1 MGRGAVALR
10 DARLRALHLIRWTA
24 IALPVGVVA
33 GLLSA
38 SFLWSLD
45 RATEWRGAREWTVW
59 LLPLAGLVVGWT
71 YHRLGRGLERG
82 SSLVIE
88 RMHDHA
94 SPIPFRLVPLIFGT
108 SVVSHLAG
116 ASVGREGAALQL
128 AAGAADPLGR
138 GLRFGVADRSLLVV
152 AAVAAGFG
160 SVFGAPIAGAVF
172 ALEVQRAG
180 RVRYEALVP
189 AFCASI
195 VGDATV
201 RGLGIE
207 HTGWPVLVP
216 ADWSA
221 GLVLRVAVL
230 GLVAGLVA
238 LTFTAI
244 VHAVRDVL
252 ARFVSWYPA
261 RPLSAGV
268 LLAFVIL
275 ATDWRD
281 YQGLSIPLAVEAMN
295 GSTAG
300 MWHVKFALSALSI
313 GAGFTGGEVIPLVVV
328 GALLGAVVGSRIG
341 IDPGLAAALGA
352 VAVLA
357 GAANTPLACTI
368 LGLELFGG
376 NGVALLALACV
387 AAYAASGRTGIYT
400 AQRVSAPKDGYQ
412 SPKS

>member
-1 MGRGAVALR
+1 MRAGAVALR
-10 DARLRALHLIRWTA
+10 DARVRAFHLVRWTSVA
-24 IALPVGVVA
+24 IPVGLMA

-45 RATEWRGAREWTVW
+45 HATDWRGAREWTVW
-59 LLPLAGLVVGWT
+59 LLPVAGLAVGCA
-71 YHRLGRGLERG
+71 YHWLGRGLERG

-88 RMHDHA
+88 RIHEHS
-94 SPIPFRLVPLIFGT
+94 SPIPFRLVPLVFGA

-116 ASVGREGAALQL
+116 ASVGREGAAIQL
-128 AAGAADPLGR
+128 AAGAVGPLGR
-138 GLRFGVADRSLLVV
+138 GLRFGPADRSLLVV
-152 AAVAAGFG
+152 TAVAAGFG

-172 ALEVQRAG
+172 ALEVQRVG

-201 RGLGIE
+201 RTLGVD
-207 HTGWPVLVP
+207 HTQWPALVP
-216 ADWSA
+216 AEWST
-221 GLVLRVAVL
+221 GLVLRIVVL

-238 LTFTAI
+238 SGFTAL
-244 VHAVRDVL
+244 VHAVRDLL
-252 ARFVSWYPA
+252 ARFVAWHPA
-261 RPLSAGV
+261 RPLVGGV
-268 LLAFVIL
+268 LLAAVIL
-275 ATDWRD
+275 ATGWRD

-295 GSTAG
+295 GATTG
-300 MWHVKFALSALSI
+300 MWHVKLALSALSI
-313 GAGFTGGEVIPLVVV
+313 GAGFIGGEVIPLVVV
-328 GALLGAVVGSRIG
+328 GALLGAVVGSLLG
-341 IDPGLAAALGA
+341 VDPGLAAALGA

-376 NGVALLALACV
+376 DGVALLALACA
-387 AAYAASGRTGIYT
+387 AAYAASGRTGIYP
-400 AQRVSAPKDGYQ
+400 AQRVSAPKAGDQ

>member
-1 MGRGAVALR
+1 MDRVARSLR
-10 DARLRALHLIRWTA
+10 DARTRSSHLVRWTA
-24 IALPVGVVA
+24 IALPVGLVA

-45 RATEWRGAREWTVW
+45 RATEWRGERGWTVW
-59 LLPLAGLVVGWT
+59 LLPLAGLVVGCA
-71 YHRLGRGLERG
+71 YHWLGRGLEKG

-88 RMHDHA
+88 RMHDHS
-94 SPIPFRLVPLIFGT
+94 SPLPIRIVPLIFGA

-116 ASVGREGAALQL
+116 ASVGREGAAVQL
-128 AAGAADPLGR
+128 AAGAVDPLGR
-138 GLRFGVADRSLLVV
+138 GLRLRTVDRSLLVV
-152 AAVAAGFG
+152 TAVAAGFG

-189 AFCASI
+189 AFVASI

-207 HTGWPVLVP
+207 HTRWPVLV
-216 ADWSA
+216 AGDWSS
-221 GLVLRVAVL
+221 GLVLRIVAL

-238 LTFTAI
+238 LGFTAL
-244 VHAVRDVL
+244 VHAVRDLL
-252 ARFVSWYPA
+252 ARTVAWYPA
-261 RPLSAGV
+261 RPLAGGA
-268 LLAFVIL
+268 LLAVVIL
-275 ATDWRD
+275 ATGWRD

-300 MWHVKFALSALSI
+300 MWHVKFALSAVSL
-313 GAGFTGGEVIPLVVV
+313 GAGFTGGEVIPLVVT
-328 GALLGAVVGSRIG
+328 GALLGAVVGSALG
-341 IDPGLAAALGA
+341 ADPAVFAALGA

-357 GAANTPLACTI
+357 GATNTPLACTI

-376 NGVALLALACV
+376 DGVALLALACA
-387 AAYAASGRTGIYT
+387 AAYAASGRTGIYP
-400 AQRVSAPKDGYQ
+400 AQRVSAPKAGDQ

>member
-1 MGRGAVALR
+1 MHPGAVALR
-10 DARLRALHLIRWTA
+10 DARLRAIHLVRWTA
-24 IALPVGVVA
+24 IASPVGVVA

-59 LLPLAGLVVGWT
+59 LLPMAGLVVGCA
-71 YHRLGRGLERG
+71 YHWLGRGLEKG

-88 RMHDHA
+88 RMHDHS
-94 SPIPFRLVPLIFGT
+94 SPIPVRLVPLIFGA

-116 ASVGREGAALQL
+116 ASVGREGAAVQL

-138 GLRFGVADRSLLVV
+138 GLRLAALDRSLLVV
-152 AAVAAGFG
+152 TAVAAGFG

-180 RVRYEALVP
+180 RVRYEALAP

-201 RGLGIE
+201 RVLGIE
-207 HTGWPVLVP
+207 HTRWPVLVP

-221 GLVLRVAVL
+221 GLVLRVAVI

-238 LTFTAI
+238 MGFTAL
-244 VHAVRDVL
+244 VHAVRDLL

-261 RPLSAGV
+261 RPLAGGV
-268 LLAFVIL
+268 LLAVIVL
-275 ATDWRD
+275 ATGWRD

-300 MWHVKFALSALSI
+300 MWHVKLALSALSI

-328 GALLGAVVGSRIG
+328 GALLGAVVGSWLG
-341 IDPGLAAALGA
+341 VDPGLAAALGA

-376 NGVALLALACV
+376 DGVALLALACV
-387 AAYAASGRTGIYT
+387 AAYAASGRTGIYP
-400 AQRVSAPKDGYQ
+400 AQRVSAPKAGDQ
-412 SPKS
+412 SRKS